1 MTILK
6 KARQWLRPLFR
17 PSARWPVIVLLVAG
31 VVLGVVGML
40 GFNYSLQ
47 ATNTEAFCTSCHEM
61 YAQPFQSVQQTTHFN
76 NRSGVRPICADC
88 HVPHEFVPKMI
99 RKVEAAREVWGHL
112 TGMVDTPEK
121 YAAHLDV
128 MKAREIARLRANDS
142 AECRNCHDVARMDL
156 ALQSEKARL
165 YHAAMDA
172 RNKTCIDCHQGIAH
186 TYPVAPVTTP
196 ATDAAAPQ
204 D

>member
-61 YAQPFQSVQQTTHFN
+61 YAQPFQSVQQTAHFN